1 MKRRT
6 IICIAIFSVVA
17 LISSGCGEK
26 NSNESNKEGNAI
38 EAEIN
43 QGEEKSEN
51 IKAEKEADL
60 STNNEDNST
69 DVDLTILSSTMVY
82 AEVYNMMLNPDEYV
96 GKTIKIKGPYYA
108 EYWDDTQKYYHYV
121 IISDA
126 TACCQSGIEF
136 IWDDNSHVYP
146 DEYPE
151 NETEIEIRG
160 VFSSYEELGQK
171 YYYLNVEDINE
182 CNE

>member
-1 MKRRT
+1 M
-6 IICIAIFSVVA
+6 AA
-17 LISSGCGEK
+17 LISTGCAEK
-26 NSNESNKEGNAI
+26 NSTVSGKEESSINV
-38 EAEIN
+38 EAKPDTESA
-43 QGEEKSEN
+43 ETD
-51 IKAEKEADL
+51 KAEKETDL
-60 STNNEDNST
+60 SINNEDNST

-171 YYYLNVEDINE
+171 YYYLNVEEINE